1 MRRGFRWHAQRNA
14 LTFAHQPMSTLSTLT
29 TPARPLAGYLTYALA
44 RLLRSSIS
52 IIVFLALW
60 ETLPRLGWVDSTF
73 LPPFSIVVRALVEM
87 LASGELTQHLFAS
100 AGRALG
106 GFAIAIVIGVPL
118 GLFIG
123 WYRSLADILN
133 PLLEIFRNTAPLA
146 ILPVFVLVLGMGE
159 TSKIS
164 MVVYSCIW
172 PVVLNTVSGVRN
184 VDPLLIRSARSMG
197 LSPLRLF
204 YKIVLPAS
212 VPTVFTGIRVAGAY
226 AILVLIAAEMVG
238 AKAGLGYLVNYSQF
252 TFEIPKMYAGIITL
266 SVLGLNF
273 NQAVMLVERRL
284 TAWKGEQ

>member
-1 MRRGFRWHAQRNA
+1 M
-14 LTFAHQPMSTLSTLT
+14 TFPYAMSTLT
-29 TPARPLAGYLTYALA
+29 TLNPTSRPIATYLATTLP
-44 RLLRSSIS
+44 RLFRNSIA
-52 IIVFLALW
+52 IVVFIALW
-60 ETLPRLGWVDSTF
+60 EALPRLGWVDATF
-73 LPPFSIVVRALVEM
+73 LPPFSTVARALVEM
-87 LASGELTQHLFAS
+87 LVSGELTSHLLAS
-100 AGRALG
+100 TGRALG
-106 GFAIAIVIGVPL
+106 GFVIAIAIGVPL

-123 WYRSLADILN
+123 WYRALADILN

-146 ILPVFVLVLGMGE
+146 ILPVFVLILGMGE

-204 YKIVLPAS
+204 YKVVLPAS

-226 AILVLIAAEMVG
+226 SILVLIAAEMVG

-266 SVLGLNF
+266 SVLGLAF
-273 NQAVMLVERRL
+273 NQVVVIAERRL
-284 TAWKGEQ
+284 TAWKG

>member
-1 MRRGFRWHAQRNA
+1 
-14 LTFAHQPMSTLSTLT
+14 
-29 TPARPLAGYLTYALA
+29 
-44 RLLRSSIS
+44 
-52 IIVFLALW
+52 
-60 ETLPRLGWVDSTF
+60 
-73 LPPFSIVVRALVEM
+73 
-87 LASGELTQHLFAS
+87 
-100 AGRALG
+100 
-106 GFAIAIVIGVPL
+106 
-118 GLFIG
+118 
-123 WYRSLADILN
+123 
-133 PLLEIFRNTAPLA
+133 
-146 ILPVFVLVLGMGE
+146 
-159 TSKIS
+159 
-164 MVVYSCIW
+164 
-172 PVVLNTVSGVRN
+172 
-184 VDPLLIRSARSMG
+184 LLIRSARSMG

>member
-1 MRRGFRWHAQRNA
+1 
-14 LTFAHQPMSTLSTLT
+14 
-29 TPARPLAGYLTYALA
+29 
-44 RLLRSSIS
+44 
-52 IIVFLALW
+52 
-60 ETLPRLGWVDSTF
+60 
-73 LPPFSIVVRALVEM
+73 VRALVEM

-266 SVLGLNF
+266 SVLGLTF